1 MAGEIRMRCALALV
15 GLLLAGCSAPDN
27 RPLVIEL
34 PGDQTSSRPLPRK
47 APIITSPYPSWGNP
61 DAELQR

>member
-1 MAGEIRMRCALALV
+1 MKFPFALLL
-15 GLLLAGCSAPDN
+15 LLLAGCSAPDN

-47 APIITSPYPSWGNP
+47 APIITSPYPSWSNP
-61 DAELQR
+61 DAEINR